1 MGNVQMEADQI
12 RYKDSSGTY
21 RNVQTGLAAAIAGG
35 GGGSSTL
42 AGLTD
47 TDISSPTNGQV
58 LAYDS
63 SESKWVNAASAS
75 GATTLEGLT
84 DTAITTPSD
93 GQVLTYDS
101 TAEKWENAAIPAQ
114 SIDGLSDT
122 TITTPSDGQVLTYDA
137 TAEKW
142 ENATPA
148 SGVTTLVALTDT
160 AITTPSDGQVLTY
173 DATAEKWINSSGGSG
188 GGGEVYPAVGTEA
201 KIGTWAGYDLYR
213 QVFQAISAASST
225 NVTMGTLPFEYYPVT
240 IQGYY
245 RTSGGTLT
253 ALPVY
258 GYVSNAFKS
267 TYATAVKNATDNI
280 INVAVSNNQLG
291 SSIEYTVIVDYLKST
306 PTP

>member
-63 SESKWVNAASAS
+63 TESKWVNAASAS

-84 DTAITTPSD
+84 DTSITTPAD

-101 TAEKWENAAIPAQ
+101 TASKWENAAIPAQ

-122 TITTPSDGQVLTYDA
+122 TISTPTDGQVLTYDS
-137 TAEKW
+137 TSSKW
-142 ENATPA
+142 VNA
-148 SGVTTLVALTDT
+148 
-160 AITTPSDGQVLTY
+160 
-173 DATAEKWINSSGGSG
+173 SGGSG
-188 GGGEVYPAVGTEA
+188 GGGEVYPPVGTEV
-201 KIGTWAGYDLYR
+201 KVGTWMGYDMYR
-213 QVFQAISAASST
+213 QVFQATSSSGST
-225 NVTMGTLPFEYYPVT
+225 NVSMGTIPNGYYPVA
-240 IQGYY
+240 IRGYY
-245 RTSGGTLT
+245 KDGNSSIL
-253 ALPVY
+253 ALP
-258 GYVSNAFKS
+258 
-267 TYATAVKNATDNI
+267 TYAYITSALKYAYAQTYLDPQASVIKI
-280 INVAVSNNQLG
+280 EVSNNVLG
-291 SSIEYTVIVDYLKST
+291 SGVDYIVIVDYLKSA